1 MSREAVLVIVFVAA
15 TLLGYKLIKAVP
27 SLLYTPLMSGMNAL
41 SGVTVLGCMA
51 VMSFGL
57 GLSYRIIGIIGI
69 ACATVNVVA
78 GFWVTDKML
87 NMFHGSKHEENK
99 S

>member
-1 MSREAVLVIVFVAA
+1 MNRDVILVLVFVVA
-15 TLLGYKLIKAVP
+15 TLVGYKLIHAVP
-27 SLLYTPLMSGMNAL
+27 SLLHTPLMSGMNAL

-51 VMSFGL
+51 VMGL
-57 GLSYRIIGIIGI
+57 HFSLVFRIIGIIGI

-87 NMFHGSKHEENK
+87 NMFHGSKSQEGK